1 VEILEDTILGPA
13 RLYYMR
19 GLGMGPWVWNVWI
32 YLLYY

>member
-19 GLGMGPWVWNVWI
+19 GLGMGPWV
-32 YLLYY
+32 